1 MAQQRQQRRR
11 GSGGGGGVLR
21 LVAVLLLL
29 SLCLAR
35 ADAVAAPSAPLAG
48 AAPASESEHG
58 VATALENALAQE
70 EVARGHS
77 TASTAAAEEDEGD
90 GAVELERAA
99 MESTEDYGFPSAN
112 SRHVPHP

>member
-1 MAQQRQQRRR
+1 MAQQRQQRRHGR
-11 GSGGGGGVLR
+11 GGGGVLR

-35 ADAVAAPSAPLAG
+35 ADAVAAPWAPLAG
-48 AAPASESEHG
+48 AAPDSESEHG

-70 EVARGHS
+70 EAARGHS
-77 TASTAAAEEDEGD
+77 TASTAAAEEHEVD
-90 GAVELERAA
+90 GAVVLERVA